1 MRGREVE
8 FERRRRTGARQKAG
22 VEAVTVATAEG
33 DRSVV
38 EVLFSWRTTAKLNE
52 EEPKMVRVSP
62 AAASRNGGMW
72 C

>member
-1 MRGREVE
+1 
-8 FERRRRTGARQKAG
+8 

-33 DRSVV
+33 DRFVV
-38 EVLFSWRTTAKLNE
+38 EVSFSWRTTAKLNE